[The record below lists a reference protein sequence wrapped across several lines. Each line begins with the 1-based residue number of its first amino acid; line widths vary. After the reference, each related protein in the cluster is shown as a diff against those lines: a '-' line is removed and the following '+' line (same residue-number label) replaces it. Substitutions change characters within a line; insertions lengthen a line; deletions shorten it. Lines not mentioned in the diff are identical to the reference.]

1 MVSGS
6 DSMNQMILRPANPG
20 DVPQIAAMERLVEVR
35 DFVGQWSE
43 ERHLRTLSG
52 QDVRYFVSES
62 APGALQAY
70 AILRGIG
77 EASRSIE
84 LKRVVVAAP
93 GRGLGRRIL
102 KELLR
107 IAFEDL
113 HAHRMFLDV
122 FEDNARARHVYESLG
137 FVYEGIM
144 REAGER
150 GEQFISLHL
159 MSILDR
165 EYRAARFLTPTTT
178 PPL

>member
-1 MVSGS
+1 MGLI
-6 DSMNQMILRPANPG
+6 DSMLLRPAVAE
-20 DVPQIAAMERLVEVR
+20 DVPQIAAMERRAEVR

-43 ERHLRTLSG
+43 ERHLLTLSNP
-52 QDVRYFVSES
+52 DARYFVSEL
-62 APGALQAY
+62 APGELQAY

-102 KELLR
+102 HELMR

-150 GEQFISLHL
+150 NEQFISLHL
-159 MSILDR
+159 MSMLDR
-165 EYRAARFLTPTTT
+165 EYRAASFLTPTTT
-178 PPL
+178 PPV

>member
-1 MVSGS
+1 MMDLA
-6 DSMNQMILRPANPG
+6 DSILLRPAAVA
-20 DVPQIAAMERLVEVR
+20 DVPQIAAMERRAEMR

-43 ERHLRTLSG
+43 ERHLQTLSNS
-52 QDVRYFVSES
+52 DARYFVSES
-62 APGALQAY
+62 APGELQAY

-84 LKRVVVAAP
+84 LKRVVVASP

-102 KELLR
+102 HELMR
-107 IAFEDL
+107 IAFEDFS
-113 HAHRMFLDV
+113 AHRLFLDV

-137 FVYEGIM
+137 FVYEGVM

-165 EYRAARFLTPTTT
+165 EYRPAPFLTPTTT
-178 PPL
+178 PPV

>member
-1 MVSGS
+1 M
-6 DSMNQMILRPANPG
+6 DLFNSMLLRPAVAE
-20 DVPQIAAMERLVEVR
+20 DVPQIAAMERRVGVR

-43 ERHLRTLSG
+43 QRHLQTLSSG
-52 QDVRYFVSES
+52 DARYFVSEA
-62 APGALQAY
+62 APGELQAY

-102 KELLR
+102 MELMR
-107 IAFEDL
+107 MAFEDF

-122 FEDNARARHVYESLG
+122 YEDNARARHIYESLG
-137 FVYEGIM
+137 FVQEGIM

-150 GEQFISLHL
+150 GGQFISLHL
-159 MSILDR
+159 MSMLDR
-165 EYRAARFLTPTTT
+165 EYFNTVTE
-178 PPL
+178 

>member
-1 MVSGS
+1 MNLT
-6 DSMNQMILRPANPG
+6 DSTLLRPAVAA
-20 DVPQIAAMERLVEVR
+20 DVPQISAMERLVGVR

-43 ERHLRTLSG
+43 ERHLRTLAS
-52 QDVRYFVSES
+52 DDARYFVSES

-77 EASRSIE
+77 DASRSIE

-102 KELLR
+102 KELMR

-122 FEDNARARHVYESLG
+122 FEDNTRARHVYESLG

-159 MSILDR
+159 MSMLDR
-165 EYRAARFLTPTTT
+165 EYRAASFLTPATT
-178 PPL
+178 PPV

>member
-1 MVSGS
+1 M
-6 DSMNQMILRPANPG
+6 AG
-20 DVPQIAAMERLVEVR
+20 DVPLIAAMERLAAVR

-43 ERHLRTLSG
+43 ERHLRTLSN
-52 QDVRYFVSES
+52 DDARYFVSES
-62 APGALQAY
+62 ESGELQAY

-84 LKRVVVAAP
+84 LKRIVVAAP

-102 KELLR
+102 NDLIR
-107 IAFEDL
+107 IAFEEL

-122 FEDNARARHVYESLG
+122 YEDNARARHIYESLG

-150 GEQFISLHL
+150 NEKFISLHL
-159 MSILDR
+159 MSMLDR
-165 EYRAARFLTPTTT
+165 EYRKIVPDNKD
-178 PPL
+178 

>member
-1 MVSGS
+1 
-6 DSMNQMILRPANPG
+6 
-20 DVPQIAAMERLVEVR
+20 MERLVGVR

-43 ERHLRTLSG
+43 ERHLLTLSNP
-52 QDVRYFVSES
+52 DARYFVSES
-62 APGALQAY
+62 APGELQAY
-70 AILRGIG
+70 GILRGIG

-102 KELLR
+102 KELMR

-137 FVYEGIM
+137 FVYEGVM

-159 MSILDR
+159 MSMLDR
-165 EYRAARFLTPTTT
+165 EYRVAPFLTPTTT